1 MTNCNC
7 RYNCIDL
14 AIVAS
19 IIIGIIAAALSVTGI
34 IALTPA
40 FLWVVG
46 GIAVVYLAVV
56 LVIAAFR
63 GFCGCRQILSVLLVG
78 IIGTILTSVILLAIS
93 FAVTS
98 IIGTIIVGLL
108 IIFASLIFTA
118 TACLARCFAR
128 CTDED

>member
-19 IIIGIIAAALSVTGI
+19 IIIGIIAAALSVTGV

-78 IIGTILTSVILLAIS
+78 SQVIICHSAVPSFPSVPPTCNLAPQM
-93 FAVTS
+93 
-98 IIGTIIVGLL
+98 GQKQ
-108 IIFASLIFTA
+108 ASGSWRRTPQ
-118 TACLARCFAR
+118 
-128 CTDED
+128 

>member
-19 IIIGIIAAALSVTGI
+19 IIIGIIAAALSVTGV

-78 IIGTILTSVILLAIS
+78 ILGTILTSVILLAIS

-118 TACLARCFAR
+118 TACLAKCLSG
-128 CTDED
+128 CSVDD

>member
-19 IIIGIIAAALSVTGI
+19 IIIGIIAAALSVTGV

-78 IIGTILTSVILLAIS
+78 IIGTILTSVILLGITFAATSVLGAIITGFLLFFFS
-93 FAVTS
+93 
-98 IIGTIIVGLL
+98 LL
-108 IIFASLIFTA
+108 IISSVCLI
-118 TACLARCFAR
+118 RCR
-128 CTDED
+128 YNCD